1 MRIVP
6 FPDRSRSGEHGSGM
20 EDEWLVELEAALNGE
35 AEGPT
40 ADTWRELRA
49 DVRALAPPMAP
60 EFERELAERIGERQ
74 AGGRR
79 RRLRL
84 GSAGRPALLAI
95 ASGLAALV
103 VAVVIATGS
112 GQGGKRS
119 QAVPVTSQAATSA
132 PAVAGV
138 KADKEP
144 AEGLA
149 PTASSAVAPA
159 AGRQQQQAASVS
171 LATPP
176 GNVQAVANGV
186 ARLAVSDG
194 GYVQSSN
201 VQVQQKG
208 TSEASIVLSIPSE
221 RLDAALSSLGGLAA
235 LRGET
240 QSSQDITGTYE
251 AARRR
256 LSDASAER
264 QALLRALSG
273 ASTQGEIDSLRAR
286 LSQASAEIARAHSAL
301 DAVSHRASTSEV
313 EVSILGE
320 ARSTSEGSTLHRG
333 LHDAGEVL
341 SFVAVVLLIAAAVL
355 VPLTLVLLLL
365 GAGRGAWRRYRRER
379 ALEAS

>member
-1 MRIVP
+1 MRIVS

-40 ADTWRELRA
+40 ADVWRELHA
-49 DVRALAPPMAP
+49 DVRALAAPMDS
-60 EFERELAERIGERQ
+60 EFQRELAAQIDS
-74 AGGRR
+74 RR
-79 RRLRL
+79 ASSDRSRWRR
-84 GSAGRPALLAI
+84 GAAGRPALVAM
-95 ASGLAALV
+95 ATSLAALV

-132 PAVAGV
+132 AAVAGV

-159 AGRQQQQAASVS
+159 AGRKQQQAASVS

-176 GNVQAVANGV
+176 GN
-186 ARLAVSDG
+186 
-194 GYVQSSN
+194 VQSSN

-221 RLDAALSSLGGLAA
+221 RLGAALSSLGGLAA
-235 LRGET
+235 LRGEA

-264 QALLRALSG
+264 QALLRALAAAG
-273 ASTQGEIDSLRAR
+273 TQGEIDSLRAR

-313 EVSILGE
+313 EVSIVGE
-320 ARSTSEGSTLHRG
+320 ARSSSEGSTLHRG

-355 VPLTLVLLLL
+355 VPLALVLLFL
-365 GAGRGAWRRYRRER
+365 GACRGAWRRYRRER